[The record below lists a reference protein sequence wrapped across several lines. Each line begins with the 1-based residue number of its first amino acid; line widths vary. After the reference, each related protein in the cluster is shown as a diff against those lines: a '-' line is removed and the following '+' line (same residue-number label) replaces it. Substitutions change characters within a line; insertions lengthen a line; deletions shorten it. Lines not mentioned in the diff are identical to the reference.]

1 MSKLFTLLLI
11 ITSTLAVADTP
22 PGADYGKLLLIE
34 EREMKPHFEWGVD
47 GGVALDN
54 ASENVYS
61 LSGLLDYVASPLWS
75 FGAEIT
81 VNKTEDKDYL
91 KRLQASGDIKVTS
104 YTPDWF
110 GQLTARFHLI
120 KGHLNLLNKI
130 QTPFEMSLVGGA
142 GVAYNSELSKSS
154 SLFSWGGEFLIPV
167 TKTYKA
173 ALGIR
178 HFKTY
183 AFQKDEL
190 SYTNLLLGVR
200 SEF

>member
-1 MSKLFTLLLI
+1 MTKLFTLLLLAA
-11 ITSTLAVADTP
+11 TSLAIAEAP
-22 PGADYGKLLLIE
+22 PVPDYGKLLLIE
-34 EREMKPHFEWGVD
+34 EREMKPHFEWGMD

-54 ASENVYS
+54 ASEDVYS
-61 LSGLLDYVASPLWS
+61 LSGTLNYVASPLWS
-75 FGAEIT
+75 FGTEIT
-81 VNKTEDKDYL
+81 ANKTEDKAYL
-91 KRLQASGDIKVTS
+91 KRLQDSGDIKVTS

-130 QTPFEMSLVGGA
+130 QTPFELSLVAGA
-142 GVAYNSELSKSS
+142 GIAYNSELSKSS

-173 ALGIR
+173 AIGIR
-178 HFKTY
+178 HYKTY

-190 SYTNLLLGVR
+190 SYTSLLLGIR

>member
-1 MSKLFTLLLI
+1 MTKLFKLFFI
-11 ITSTLAVADTP
+11 IASTLAVADAP
-22 PGADYGKLLLIE
+22 PVPDYGKLLLIE
-34 EREMKPHFEWGVD
+34 EREMKPHFEWGVV
-47 GGVALDN
+47 GGLALDN

-61 LSGLLDYVASPLWS
+61 LSGLLNYVASPLWS
-75 FGAEIT
+75 FGTEIT
-81 VNKTEDKDYL
+81 ANKTENMDYL
-91 KRLQASGDIKVTS
+91 KRLEASGDIKVTS

-110 GQLTARFHLI
+110 GQLTARFHII

-142 GVAYNSELSKSS
+142 GAAYNSELSKSS
-154 SLFSWGGEFLIPV
+154 SLFTWGGEFLIPV

-178 HFKTY
+178 HYKTY

-190 SYTNLLLGVR
+190 SYTSLLLGIR
-200 SEF
+200 TDF